1 MTATYEYNVYRDF
14 GTPGVLYVD
23 RRDVVYD
30 QTRPL
35 GYVDY
40 FWEPTTAH
48 ETVEVQES
56 DLDANPD
63 WDDTYYLDT
72 DPDLPWFV
80 SLLDFDNGKD

>member
-1 MTATYEYNVYRDF
+1 MTAKYEYNVYRDF
-14 GTPGVLYVD
+14 RTPGILYVD

-30 QTRPL
+30 PA
-35 GYVDY
+35 GYEYVDH
-40 FWEPTTAH
+40 FGTTCEVY
-48 ETVEVQES
+48 ETVEVPES

-80 SLLDFDNGKD
+80 PLLDFDNGKD